1 MKNFLLIISFLL
13 TTFRLCAQQAKVPDL
28 KNAQDF
34 AVLGPAGVSNAD
46 ASVVFADLAV
56 TTGTLTGFDP
66 EIGPGVII
74 GTTELNTP
82 MADAVLQSA
91 KEAYDFVKN
100 QTTEYTHGPKLGNGF
115 TPVGDPEVTNGM
127 ILSPG
132 VYSFSDP
139 NVLLSGLLR
148 LDGQNRTDA
157 VFIFKIEGNFSYEPG
172 SIIAMERGAQAKNVF
187 FQINGVIIPASTGGI
202 PDANAVLQGN
212 YLVNN
217 NGSATGEAIRLSE
230 GTSVEGRILA
240 LNGSVTLQDNNIYL
254 ANIIEADLSI
264 EKKSNRNTVP
274 LGEMVTFTITVT
286 NYGPQEA
293 ANVEVVEDFPYA
305 NLEVVDYSAPGSVQV
320 IFEPDKKVFLF
331 KLGSMKVKDKV
342 VVTVTAKAIAPANVV
357 TNKVAVKADT
367 QDSNPIKNNAE
378 VSIRIPTASANLYVT
393 KTVNKTVAKVGDIL
407 NYVVTVENLGP
418 DKATNVALTETF
430 PIGFLSILGNPTVNT
445 GNYTQNISV
454 DPTSTYSQNLFTIG
468 DLGVNEKAI
477 LTINARIIKN
487 GRITNTAQIT
497 NNAVL
502 DPTGLNNKATVV
514 TDAGAVP
521 LVDLQI
527 IKKASS
533 STITL
538 GNEVTYTLTARNNGP
553 TNATGVVVTDV
564 LASDLKYV
572 RSSPEG
578 QFDAS
583 TGTYSWII
591 GSLAA
596 GQETSITLTALP
608 QIAGQIANSAV
619 IAGNELD
626 LISGN
631 DLSEVVICVAPSKPV
646 LVAGKKEVCVG
657 DIITFSVDNING
669 VTGFQYVLPVGFTK
683 ITGSNSTIVVKVD
696 DTAKANSEISISPIN
711 INSKCSNGES
721 QIVQVKVNRPPALPG
736 QITSPLAVCV
746 GSEQTYTIAPVAGA
760 DNYTWTLPANW
771 QIRSGQ
777 NTNTI
782 TVLVGADSG
791 KISVLVS
798 NSCGIGGST
807 ETNSITPNA
816 VPATPVIT
824 DKSGPCTGL
833 MYTVTEVP
841 GTTNYAWTVPEGFT
855 ITAGQGTTAIKV
867 TADRLDRNGTIT
879 VIATNTAGCS
889 SIAATFNADAKAAD
903 ANLTFPTAFTPN
915 GDDKNESW
923 IVENLTKFPDNEIQI
938 LNRWGNEVF
947 RARNYQN
954 NWRATGLGEG
964 TYFYVLRVKLCDGNT
979 KLYRGYITVVR

>member
-1 MKNFLLIISFLL
+1 MRNVLLIFSFLL
-13 TTFRLCAQQAKVPDL
+13 LTYRLYAQQQKVPDL
-28 KNAQDF
+28 KEAQDF
-34 AVLGPAGVSNAD
+34 AVLGPAGVSNTD

-66 EIGPGVII
+66 EVGPGVVI
-74 GTTELNTP
+74 GTTEVNTP
-82 MADAVLQSA
+82 NAEAVLQSA
-91 KEAYDFVKN
+91 REAYDFVKN
-100 QTTEYTHGPKLGNGF
+100 QPTEYTHDPKLGNGF
-115 TPVGDPEVTNGM
+115 TPLGDPEVTNGM

-132 VYSFSDP
+132 VYSFNDP

-157 VFIFKIEGNFSYEPG
+157 VFIFKIEGNFSFEPG
-172 SIIAMERGAQAKNVF
+172 SVIAMERGAQAKNVF
-187 FQINGVIIPASTGGI
+187 FQINGVLIPAAGGV

-217 NGSATGEAIRLSE
+217 NGSETGEAIRLSE
-230 GTSVEGRILA
+230 GTSVEGRVLA

-274 LGEMVTFTITVT
+274 LGELVTFTVTVT

-305 NLEVVDYSAPGSVQV
+305 NLEVVDYSAPGSVRV
-320 IFEPDKKVFLF
+320 TFDPDKKVFLF
-331 KLGSMKVKDKV
+331 KLGNMKVKDKV
-342 VVTVTAKAIAPANVV
+342 VVTVTAKAIAAANVV

-393 KTVNKTVAKVGDIL
+393 KTVNKTTAKVGDNL
-407 NYVVTVENLGP
+407 HYVVTVENLGP

-430 PIGFLSILGNPTVNT
+430 PIGFLSIIKTSVNT
-445 GNYTQNISV
+445 GIYTQNVSV
-454 DPTSTYSQNLFTIG
+454 DPTSTYSQNIFTIG

-477 LTINARIIKN
+477 LTIDARIIKN
-487 GRITNTAQIT
+487 GRITNTALIT

-502 DPTGLNNKATVV
+502 DPAGLNNKATVV

-527 IKKASS
+527 IKKANG
-533 STITL
+533 STVTL

-564 LASDLKYV
+564 LSTDLKFV
-572 RSSPEG
+572 RASSEG

-583 TGTYSWII
+583 TGTYNWII

-596 GQETSITLTALP
+596 GEEKSVTLTAIPL
-608 QIAGQIANSAV
+608 IAGQIANSA
-619 IAGNELD
+619 IITGNQLD

-631 DLSEVVICVAPSKPV
+631 DYSEVVICVSPSLPV
-646 LVAGKKEVCVG
+646 LAAGKNEVCVG
-657 DIITFSVDNING
+657 DIVTYSVDNING
-669 VTGFQYVLPVGFTK
+669 VTGFQYILPTGFTK
-683 ITGSNSTIVVKVD
+683 ITGSNSTIVVKVE
-696 DTAKANSEISISPIN
+696 DTAKDNSEISILPIN
-711 INSKCSNGES
+711 INSLCSNGEPLK
-721 QIVQVKVNRPPALPG
+721 VQVRVNRPPALPG
-736 QITSPLAVCV
+736 SITGPVTACV
-746 GSEQTYTIAPVAGA
+746 GSEQSFSIAPVAGA
-760 DNYTWTLPANW
+760 ENYTWSVPANW
-771 QIRSGQ
+771 QIRAGQ

-782 TVLVGADSG
+782 TVLVGTNPG
-791 KISVLVS
+791 KVSVLVS

-807 ETNSITPNA
+807 ETNTITPSV
-816 VPATPVIT
+816 VPATAVIS

-833 MYTVTEVP
+833 MYSVTEVP
-841 GTTNYAWTVPEGFT
+841 GTTNYTWSVPEGFT
-855 ITAGQGTTAIKV
+855 ITSGQGTSTIKV
-867 TADRLDRNGTIT
+867 IADQLDRRGTISVT
-879 VIATNTAGCS
+879 AFNAAGCN
-889 SIAATFNADAKAAD
+889 SIAATLEANAKAAD

-915 GDDKNESW
+915 GDDKNEAW
-923 IVENLTKFPDNEIQI
+923 IVDNLLKFPDNDIQI

-947 RARNYQN
+947 RAKNYQN

-964 TYFYVLRVKLCDGNT
+964 TYFYVLRVKPCEGNY
-979 KLYRGYITVVR
+979 KVYRGYITVVR